1 MQQELLNKLKKITEE
16 EQKLLDGA
24 SEIQSSLYTA
34 RVANPENFTMDSKRL
49 LEKGKL
55 IEVRPHTR
63 FVHFPKHKHN
73 YVELVYMCSGT
84 TTHILNETDTVTLN
98 EGDLLFLNQNATQE
112 ILPASEND
120 IAVNFIILPE
130 FFDRS
135 IYMIEQ
141 ENVLRDFLLQTLS
154 GDTSMYSYVH
164 ISARNIPPVLNLL
177 ENMIWTIFADQ
188 KNTYTINQTTMGL
201 VFMNLSVF
209 AEKINSASPEQYE
222 QSLVFTV
229 LQYIESHYKAG
240 TLSDI
245 SAQINQPAYSVS
257 RMLKKHTDK
266 NFKELLQERKLQ
278 QAAYLLSQSSLTT
291 EQVMEAIGYDNS
303 SYFYNRFREKYGCT
317 PREYRTISKKE
328 NG

>member
-1 MQQELLNKLKKITEE
+1 MQQTILDKLKTITEE
-16 EQKLLDGA
+16 EQALLNGA
-24 SEIQSSLYTA
+24 PHIQSSLYTA
-34 RVANPENFTMDSKRL
+34 RLANPEDFTIDSKRL

-84 TTHILNETDTVTLN
+84 TTHILNETDTVILK

-112 ILPASEND
+112 ILPAGEND

-135 IYMIEQ
+135 LSMIEQ

-154 GDTSMYSYVH
+154 AGTSMYSYLH

-177 ENMIWTIFADQ
+177 ENMIWTIFAGQ
-188 KNTYTINQTTMGL
+188 KNSYTINQTTMGL
-201 VFMNLSVF
+201 VLMNLSVF
-209 AEKINSASPEQYE
+209 AEKINSGSPRQYE

-229 LQYIESHYKAG
+229 LQYIESHYKSG

-245 SAQINQPAYSVS
+245 SLQVSQPAYFVS
-257 RMLKKHTDK
+257 RLLKKHLGK

-278 QAAYLLSQSSLTT
+278 QAAYLLSQSVLTT
-291 EQVMEAIGYDNS
+291 EQIMEAIGYDNS
-303 SYFYNRFREKYGCT
+303 SYFYNRFKEKYGCT
-317 PREYRTISKKE
+317 PREFRLKKKE